1 LDWASN
7 LVYSGFIPTR
17 QTMMIFSTN
26 PGKLAF
32 MCIAVAFSW
41 IAFAPVMECQ
51 TSQSSLR
58 ASVRDSR
65 GKAIE
70 GATLRLQ
77 AKTGSNAIT
86 AVTDANGSYEFTG
99 LTPGLYSLHAEMKG
113 QGEATASSILLRPD
127 ELKTVDVVL
136 AAAAFYDP
144 PQFTVSG
151 VTDTTSLGGHGSDSV
166 VRTRDTLAKET
177 AGLAHP
183 GAVNGYPVPSE
194 RALRE
199 QVQETQKL
207 LEHDNSAELHH
218 LLADLQE
225 RLGDSLSAVR
235 EYQRAAEMSPRE
247 PYLFDWGAEL
257 LLHHAP
263 EPAQEVFTRAH
274 RIFPKSA
281 RILIGLGSS
290 LLALGSYDDAVQRV
304 CEASDL
310 NPGDLTPYLIL
321 GKMDEIGSVKS
332 AVLATYLQ
340 RFASLHPN
348 SAQSNYY
355 YAVALWKRRTP
366 QQNARELAQVESL
379 LKKAVGLDPH
389 LGAAYLQLGIL
400 HAEKRDFSQAIADY
414 RQAMQASPGLKEA
427 HYRLAQAYR
436 QTGEE
441 EKAKVEIEI
450 YERMSREA
458 AQQADRERHEIR
470 QFVYTLRDQPQPQP
484 E

>member
-1 LDWASN
+1 
-7 LVYSGFIPTR
+7 
-17 QTMMIFSTN
+17 
-26 PGKLAF
+26 
-32 MCIAVAFSW
+32 
-41 IAFAPVMECQ
+41 
-51 TSQSSLR
+51 
-58 ASVRDSR
+58 
-65 GKAIE
+65 
-70 GATLRLQ
+70 
-77 AKTGSNAIT
+77 
-86 AVTDANGSYEFTG
+86 
-99 LTPGLYSLHAEMKG
+99 
-113 QGEATASSILLRPD
+113 
-127 ELKTVDVVL
+127 
-136 AAAAFYDP
+136 
-144 PQFTVSG
+144 
-151 VTDTTSLGGHGSDSV
+151 
-166 VRTRDTLAKET
+166 
-177 AGLAHP
+177 
-183 GAVNGYPVPSE
+183 
-194 RALRE
+194 
-199 QVQETQKL
+199 
-207 LEHDNSAELHH
+207 
-218 LLADLQE
+218 
-225 RLGDSLSAVR
+225 
-235 EYQRAAEMSPRE
+235 MSPRE

-389 LGAAYLQLGIL
+389 LGAAYLQFGIL

-427 HYRLAQAYR
+427 HYRRLEFANNHFAENTPGWKTDRGRVYIVYGR
-436 QTGEE
+436 PDIVTKHAGTAIAAPEEIWSYVHTKAGDTVLVKFVDDCRCGKFSLKTDLPRGE
-441 EKAKVEIEI
+441 
-450 YERMSREA
+450 
-458 AQQADRERHEIR
+458 
-470 QFVYTLRDQPQPQP
+470 
-484 E
+484 